1 MRCLLESLRRFGNF
15 LSACLPVRQRDRR
28 RDPPLSHSIHQPNY
42 QTNGER
48 VLSSALLIPR
58 NTTRRNTP
66 VPLGEDSSLATEVV
80 PGVQQTWPQFERHLT
95 AGIRREARDDCSRA
109 LRRFL
114 VRVALAPKVRRRP
127 FEYVSRRTR
136 MYKSPGH
143 LSLPGPRCLF
153 RRLPPLPLTP

>member
-15 LSACLPVRQRDRR
+15 LSACLPVRQRDLR
-28 RDPPLSHSIHQPNY
+28 RDPPPSHSIHQPNY

-80 PGVQQTWPQFERHLT
+80 PGVQQTWPQFERHVT
-95 AGIRREARDDCSRA
+95 AGSGGQAQGNRVGG
-109 LRRFL
+109 LR
-114 VRVALAPKVRRRP
+114 
-127 FEYVSRRTR
+127 
-136 MYKSPGH
+136 
-143 LSLPGPRCLF
+143 LF
-153 RRLPPLPLTP
+153 P